1 MDVDARTMWS
11 LFERVHS
18 VTYFAP
24 QARAAY
30 ESAGLRGYW
39 RGYFAGRAAP
49 LGAVGPGP
57 VAAMFFGFRRSM
69 VERAIPDVWQRLAP
83 PGVLRARLDGAREA
97 LADAVGT
104 TVPPDVV
111 GEAAVLLRAAA
122 DGADLAGRPLAAANA
137 DLPWPD
143 HPLEVLWQAATL
155 LREHRGDGHVATL
168 VAAGLDGVGSL
179 AWRAAV
185 DLDRQVLQ
193 PNRGWP
199 DDEWE
204 AAVHRL
210 VDRGWLGADG
220 SPTAAGL
227 TARDSIERT
236 TDDLAAGPWR
246 RLGVEQTARLAGLLR
261 PIAAAA
267 EKHLPQ
273 PNPIGLPPL

>member
-1 MDVDARTMWS
+1 MWS

-30 ESAGLRGYW
+30 EAAGLRGYW

-97 LADAVGT
+97 LAEAVGT
-104 TVPPDVV
+104 TVPAEVV
-111 GEAAVLLRAAA
+111 GEAAELLRAAA
-122 DGADLAGRPLAAANA
+122 DGADLAGRPLAAANG
-137 DLPWPD
+137 DLRWPE

-168 VAAGLDGVGSL
+168 VAAGLDGVESL

-185 DLDRQVLQ
+185 DLDRQLLQ

-199 DDEWE
+199 DDEWD

-210 VDRGWLGADG
+210 VERGWLDADG
-220 SPTAAGL
+220 SPTPAAR
-227 TARDSIERT
+227 TARDGIERT
-236 TDDLAAGPWR
+236 TDELAAGPWR
-246 RLGVEQTARLAGLLR
+246 RLGADRTARLAGLLR

-267 EKHLPQ
+267 AKHLPQ